1 MEVESKMNKTLL
13 TIIFL
18 IAIFIISFR
27 AVNAQQVPPHV
38 CNNLPS
44 QNHNP
49 HCQDDEAEP
58 EQPVEPEQ
66 PTEPEQAVEDEII
79 DRDTTVITNCVHG
92 DSMTKDVCDKFDTIE
107 VENNQQL
114 ITEGK

>member
-1 MEVESKMNKTLL
+1 MNNRTIAIIILL
-13 TIIFL
+13 AIIF
-18 IAIFIISFR
+18 IGFR
-27 AVNAQQVPPHV
+27 TVNAQQVPPHV

-44 QNHNP
+44 QHHNP
-49 HCQDDEAEP
+49 HCQDDEP

-66 PTEPEQAVEDEII
+66 PTEPEQPVEDEII

-92 DSMTKDVCDKFDTIE
+92 DSMTKDVCDKFDTTE
-107 VENNQQL
+107 AETTQEL